1 MGGYGSGRTGGRPT
15 YESTGSLVLR
25 TTSFARAGLC
35 FGLRGTATLTF
46 TCEGEPFP
54 VAITIDT
61 MDRAW
66 PYIELEHEW
75 RTSSAS
81 KERYKVYLQTT
92 PQPFGGVRWWFLC
105 PRTGKRAVR
114 LFLPRGGHQFWSRH
128 AYGLGYASQRETAM
142 DRASRRGSKLYA
154 AMGGD
159 GHWRDDP
166 LPKPKWMRW
175 KTYDRKAADL
185 DRLNERFDGAWLA
198 GVSRLLARPMFR
210 KGR

>member
-1 MGGYGSGRTGGRPT
+1 MSGYGSGRTGGRPT

-35 FGLRGTATLTF
+35 FGLRGTVTLTF
-46 TCEGEPFP
+46 TCEGEPFA

-61 MDRAW
+61 MDRDC
-66 PYIELEHEW
+66 PYIELEHER
-75 RTSSAS
+75 RTAPPAE
-81 KERYKVYLQTT
+81 ERYKIGLQTT
-92 PQPFGGVRWWFLC
+92 PQPLGGVRWWFRC
-105 PRTGKRAVR
+105 PRTGRRAVR

-128 AYGLGYASQRETAM
+128 AYGLGYASQRESAM
-142 DRASRRGSKLYA
+142 DRAWRRGSKLYSS
-154 AMGGD
+154 MGGQHD
-159 GHWRDDP
+159 WRDDP

-175 KTYDRKAADL
+175 ATHERKAAEL
-185 DRLNERFDGAWLA
+185 KALYARYDGAWLA